1 MKLFL
6 LLTSFLFNASTWA
19 LVDIEDNGH
28 GIESPLTNLRLSV
41 ADDVPPVIL
50 TSNEVTAST
59 DGSTCLVKLVRFC
72 ITTWDGTGSEHE
84 YEFYINGHRYYPNS
98 GYVKLNRG
106 CHSFNNLPVKSIPA
120 ARMELKTVEKD
131 FGWLNRDDVAKA
143 VRTIPSSCAGGPF
156 NMKTSEGNT
165 AVFEL
170 HAPPTASPTASPSST
185 PTSAPTPSPTKCM
198 KWCRD
203 EKWIGCRWWP
213 KCPSGYKYVRHE
225 NGPCR
230 FGTRRIVCAKSWR
243 CPC

>member
-1 MKLFL
+1 MKFFL

-72 ITTWDGTGSEHE
+72 ITTRDGAGSQHE

-170 HAPPTASPTASPSST
+170 HAPPT
-185 PTSAPTPSPTKCM
+185 SAPTPSPTKCM

-203 EKWIGCRWWP
+203 EKWIGCTWWP

-225 NGPCR
+225 NGPCWAR
-230 FGTRRIVCAKSWR
+230 TYRIVCAKSWR